1 MKWDEWMQWE
11 VLQLQFDWKD
21 LRWDQIKMAAHLRDV
36 QQLLSI
42 EMTLL
47 FASYGSQPGN
57 PHWDKMIRSL
67 EIRNTPFGNS
77 SDDYMVMK
85 WVSCLNQG
93 FPHFDHVP
101 NWERRCPIAV
111 TWTMILLWG
120 DCLVHA
126 AISRFGSIN
135 ILMKRSSFS
144 IRSKV
149 YPDLVGQS
157 VDDVTV

>member
-1 MKWDEWMQWE
+1 MDAVGGSSVAVWLKGFALRSNQNGRPLAWRTATAFYWDDSVVCKLW
-11 VLQLQFDWKD
+11 FST
-21 LRWDQIKMAAHLRDV
+21 WD
-36 QQLLSI
+36 
-42 EMTLL
+42 
-47 FASYGSQPGN
+47 
-57 PHWDKMIRSL
+57 PHWDKIIRSL